1 MKIGRTLY
9 CIDNEYFLRI
19 PFPAIKV
26 KTKSLKTIDQ
36 NESKTIMN
44 NERVVH
50 GTGPSKNR
58 NNAVE
63 INMTGVGE
71 EDTSYCG
78 SFASCLIFTFSVI
91 LIVLTFPFS
100 LCFCINFVQEYERA
114 VIFRLGRVKSGGP
127 VGPGIFFIVPC
138 MDQIIVTDLRT
149 VTFDVRPQEILTK
162 DSVTISVDAVVYY
175 R

>member
-1 MKIGRTLY
+1 MEARSQGGIRTREL
-9 CIDNEYFLRI
+9 LR
-19 PFPAIKV
+19 PNQNKP
-26 KTKSLKTIDQ
+26 KTI
-36 NESKTIMN
+36 IN

-50 GTGPSKNR
+50 GTGPPKNR

-63 INMTGVGE
+63 INITGVGG

-100 LCFCINFVQEYERA
+100 LFFCINMVQEYERA

>member
-1 MKIGRTLY
+1 MHEATAR
-9 CIDNEYFLRI
+9 R
-19 PFPAIKV
+19 
-26 KTKSLKTIDQ
+26 SLNKGVRLNQ

-44 NERVVH
+44 NERIVH

-58 NNAVE
+58 SNAVE

-71 EDTSYCG
+71 DTSYCG
-78 SFASCLIFTFSVI
+78 SFTSCLIFTFSMI

-100 LCFCINFVQEYERA
+100 LCFCINMVQEYERA
-114 VIFRLGRVKSGGP
+114 VIFRLGRIKSGGP

-149 VTFDVRPQEILTK
+149 MTFDVRPQEILTK

>member
-1 MKIGRTLY
+1 
-9 CIDNEYFLRI
+9 
-19 PFPAIKV
+19 
-26 KTKSLKTIDQ
+26 
-36 NESKTIMN
+36 MN
-44 NERVVH
+44 NERIAH

-58 NNAVE
+58 NNVVE